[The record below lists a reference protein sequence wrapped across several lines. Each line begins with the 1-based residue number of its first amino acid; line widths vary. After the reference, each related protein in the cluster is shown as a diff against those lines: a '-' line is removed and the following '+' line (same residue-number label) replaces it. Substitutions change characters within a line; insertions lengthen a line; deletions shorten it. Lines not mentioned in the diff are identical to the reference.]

1 MENNL
6 NSENSNFAKQI
17 DDELDLKILFAFY
30 LRNKLLIG
38 IIVLISFLSALLGS
52 LFLKKTWEGQFQIV
66 LNSDQKSK
74 LINLNPTLSNL
85 INADANNS
93 EDLKTQVGILESPL
107 ILRPVYELVIENNDK
122 DNLNQKSYKS
132 WKSNLEIGL
141 QKGTSILNIS
151 YRDTDKDIILPV
163 LRKMSSAYQD
173 YSGSTT
179 KKEQEL
185 TKKYLIDQIKLYK
198 EKSTQSL
205 NAVQNFAIDQ
215 NLVYLGVNDY
225 KSSSKLNR
233 SAGSEINAAYFN
245 ENFLGFSENI
255 ENTRVSAANQL
266 KMINNLIKQINE
278 LGPLESEKLQYFG
291 SSIPTLAQEGLPQR
305 LYEIEIK
312 LALFRSRYTD
322 DDPLIIRLE
331 QDKESI
337 AKLLKSSA
345 IKYLQAEKLEAEAR
359 MEAANRP
366 KGVLLK
372 YRELRREAAR
382 DETTLLS
389 LENDLRILKLEEAKI
404 SEPWKLITKP
414 TLLKGY
420 VAPSKKIYSI
430 SGLVFG
436 LLLGGLSAYY
446 KEQKSDRI
454 STFRELKKILTTP
467 FLEKLNKN
475 ENLINS
481 EQIIFLSE
489 FLKYQKSKNIAF
501 LTLEEINSSYL
512 KKLREFLLN
521 ETNIKIDIRVITSQL
536 SLQEC
541 TNSDFTLLFTS
552 LDYASRDQM
561 KNLKSRFKLLDINL
575 KGFILLDE

>member
-6 NSENSNFAKQI
+6 NSENSNLAKQI

-30 LRNKLLIG
+30 LRNKFLIG

-93 EDLKTQVGILESPL
+93 DNLKTQVGILESPFV
-107 ILRPVYELVIENNDK
+107 LRPIYELVIENNDK

-151 YRDTDKDIILPV
+151 YRDKDKDIILPV

-233 SAGSEINAAYFN
+233 SAGSEINAADFN

-291 SSIPTLAQEGLPQR
+291 SSIPTLDQEGLPQR
-305 LYEIEIK
+305 LNDIEIK
-312 LALFRSRYTD
+312 LGLFRSRYTD

-430 SGLVFG
+430 FGLVFG

-536 SLQEC
+536 SLEEC

>member
-30 LRNKLLIG
+30 SRNKFLIG

-74 LINLNPTLSNL
+74 LINLNPTLSSL
-85 INADANNS
+85 INADANNN
-93 EDLKTQVGILESPL
+93 DNLKTQVGILESPFV
-107 ILRPVYELVIENNDK
+107 LRPIYELVIENNDK

-233 SAGSEINAAYFN
+233 SAGSEINAADFN

-291 SSIPTLAQEGLPQR
+291 SSIPTLDQEGLPQR
-305 LYEIEIK
+305 LNDIEIK
-312 LALFRSRYTD
+312 LGLFRSRYTD

-414 TLLKGY
+414 TLLKNY
-420 VAPSKKIYSI
+420 VAPSKRIYSI
-430 SGLVFG
+430 FGLVFG

-536 SLQEC
+536 SLEEC

>member
-1 MENNL
+1 MEKNL
-6 NSENSNFAKQI
+6 NSENSNFEKQI
-17 DDELDLKILFAFY
+17 DDELDLNILFAFY
-30 LRNKLLIG
+30 LRNKFLIG

-85 INADANNS
+85 INTSANNS
-93 EDLKTQVGILESPL
+93 DNLKTQVGILESPFL
-107 ILRPVYELVIENNDK
+107 LRPIYELVIENNDK

-141 QKGTSILNIS
+141 KKGTSILNIS

-225 KSSSKLNR
+225 QSSSRLNR
-233 SAGSEINAAYFN
+233 SADSEINATVFR

-255 ENTRVSAANQL
+255 ENNRVSAANEL
-266 KMINNLIKQINE
+266 RMINNLIKQISE

-291 SSIPTLAQEGLPQR
+291 SSIPTLDQEGLPQR
-305 LYEIEIK
+305 LNDIEIR
-312 LALFRSRYTD
+312 LGLFRSRYTD
-322 DDPLIIRLE
+322 DDPLIISLE
-331 QDKESI
+331 QDKKSI
-337 AKLLKSSA
+337 VKLLKSSA
-345 IKYLQAEKLEAEAR
+345 IKYLQAGKLEAEAR

-404 SEPWKLITKP
+404 SEPWKLITQP
-414 TLLKGY
+414 TLLKNY
-420 VAPSKKIYSI
+420 VAPSKRIYSI
-430 SGLVFG
+430 FGLVFG
-436 LLLGGLSAYY
+436 LLLGGLIAYY
-446 KEQKSDRI
+446 KEQKSDSI
-454 STFRELKKILTTP
+454 STLRELKKILSTP

-475 ENLINS
+475 KNLINS
-481 EQIIFLSE
+481 EQITFLSE

-501 LTLEEINSSYL
+501 LTLEEKNNSYL
-512 KKLREFLLN
+512 IKLREFLLK
-521 ETNIKIDIRVITSQL
+521 ETNLKIDIRVITSQL
-536 SLQEC
+536 SLEEC
-541 TNSDFTLLFTS
+541 TNSDFILLFTS

>member
-30 LRNKLLIG
+30 LRNKFLIG

-107 ILRPVYELVIENNDK
+107 ILRPIYELLIENNDK

-233 SAGSEINAAYFN
+233 SAGSGINAADFN
-245 ENFLGFSENI
+245 GNFLGFSENI

-305 LYEIEIK
+305 LYDIEIK

-420 VAPSKKIYSI
+420 VAPSKRIYSML
-430 SGLVFG
+430 GLVFG

-454 STFRELKKILTTP
+454 SSFRELKKILTTP

-536 SLQEC
+536 SLEEC